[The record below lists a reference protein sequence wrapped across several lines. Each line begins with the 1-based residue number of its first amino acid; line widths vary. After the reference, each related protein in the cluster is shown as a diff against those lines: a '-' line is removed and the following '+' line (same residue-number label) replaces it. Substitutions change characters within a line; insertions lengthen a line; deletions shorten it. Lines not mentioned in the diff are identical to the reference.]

1 MVSFPK
7 NFLWGASTSAH
18 QVEGGNHND
27 WSEWELAHASRLAYE
42 AEQKFAHLSSWPS
55 VRDQAINPQNY
66 ISGIACDHYHRF
78 QEDLDIA
85 KELGHNAYRFSIEW
99 SRIEPE
105 EGKFDEKEIEHYA
118 QMIKALRAR
127 GMEPF
132 VTLWHW
138 TVPIWFQQ
146 KGGWLHS
153 QSIDSFSR
161 FVEKIASDLGNDVEF
176 WCTLNEPIV
185 FTSYGYIIGVRP
197 PQKKSIWQAVRVFHH
212 LARVHRRTYR
222 ILHAV
227 AKKNNRTCSVGIAKH
242 DKFFVSADRS
252 LKNKL
257 LTRLAKF
264 FWSDA
269 FMLHIRGYQDFVGL
283 NYYNQD
289 TIRFDRRALYAGLY
303 NLSAS
308 PEGFYQ
314 TIMNMARSKKP
325 IYILENGIDDPTD
338 DMRLIFIREHLNALK
353 RAMQDGA
360 DVRGYFH
367 WSLMDNFEWEN
378 GFWPRFG
385 LVEVNRKT
393 LERIVRPSAWEYKK
407 IIEESQVG

>member
-1 MVSFPK
+1 MSIFPK
-7 NFLWGASTSAH
+7 NFLWGASTSSH
-18 QVEGGNHND
+18 QVEGNTHND
-27 WSEWELAHASRLAYE
+27 WSEWEVTNAVRLAHE
-42 AEQKFAHLSSWPS
+42 AEKKLDRLSSQS
-55 VRDQAINPQNY
+55 LIREQATNPENY

-78 QEDLDIA
+78 REDFDIA
-85 KELGHNAYRFSIEW
+85 KQLGHNAHRFSIEW

-105 EGKFDEKEIEHYA
+105 EGKFDDKEIEHYRDV
-118 QMIKALRAR
+118 IRALRER
-127 GMEPF
+127 GIEPF

-138 TVPIWFQQ
+138 TVPVWFQQ

-153 QSIDSFSR
+153 QSVRHFSR
-161 FVEKIASDLGNDVEF
+161 FVEKISSDLGNDVRF

-197 PQKKSIWQAVRVFHH
+197 PQQKNILHAVLVFHR
-212 LARVHRRTYR
+212 LARAHRKAYR
-222 ILHAV
+222 ILHGV
-227 AKKNNRTCSVGIAKH
+227 AEKNKTTCSVGIAKH
-242 DKFFVSADRS
+242 DKFFVSGDRS
-252 LKNKL
+252 LKNRL
-257 LTRLAKF
+257 LARLAKF
-264 FWSDA
+264 FWNDA

-289 TIRFDRRALYAGLY
+289 TIQFDRQAPYAGLY
-303 NLSAS
+303 NLVSS
-308 PEGFYQ
+308 PEGFYR
-314 TIMNMARSKKP
+314 TIMNMTRYKRP

-338 DMRLIFIREHLNALK
+338 AERPTFIHEHINALQ

-393 LERIVRPSAWEYKK
+393 LERTIRSSAWEYKK
-407 IIEESQVG
+407 IIKESL